1 MQLSKYEDITKE
13 NIILIKQKS
22 IKSKTLILNTN
33 ELKLKSIIQMVKEG
47 H

>member
-33 ELKLKSIIQMVKEG
+33 ELKLKSIIQMVKED